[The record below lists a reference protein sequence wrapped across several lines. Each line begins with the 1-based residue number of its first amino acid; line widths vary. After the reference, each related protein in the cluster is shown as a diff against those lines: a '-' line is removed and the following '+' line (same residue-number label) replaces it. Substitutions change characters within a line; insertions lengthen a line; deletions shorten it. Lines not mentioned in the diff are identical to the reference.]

1 MEEKFFYSVTLKP
14 GGTVVIGKGA
24 VIIHGCG
31 EHGVVAVDYEQLSIV
46 SDVSIEVVT
55 DTCIV
60 RELDKGFAVIRYG
73 KLVGAESRLIISRDC
88 FTVVGETVSAFYSF
102 RFAKVSSGLV

>member
-14 GGTVVIGKGA
+14 GGTVVIGKSA
-24 VIIHGCG
+24 VVIHGCG
-31 EHGVVAVDYEQLSIV
+31 EHGVIAVNYKQFPIV
-46 SDVSIEVVT
+46 SDISIEVVT

-73 KLVGAESRLIISRDC
+73 KLVGAESRIIISRDC

-102 RFAKVSSGLV
+102 RFAKVSSRLI